1 MSNFFNKTLNKK
13 MIIRFNLYVSLTKL
27 KNIYPMKTIKNL
39 MKFTF
44 GVLLLTSSIAF
55 ANNNDPINKSN
66 NETASD
72 VRGTDSATIVGVAAS
87 NENFSTLVAA
97 VKAADLVGTLN
108 SEGPFTVFAPTN
120 EAFSKLP
127 AGTVESLLK
136 SENKGTLSSILTY
149 HVVAGKFMAAD
160 VVKAIKDNNGKFVI
174 TTVNGEKLTAH
185 IMNEKVMLQDAKGNS
200 STIILTDV
208 AASNGVIHAI
218 DTVVMP

>member
-1 MSNFFNKTLNKK
+1 
-13 MIIRFNLYVSLTKL
+13 
-27 KNIYPMKTIKNL
+27 MKTTKKL
-39 MKFTF
+39 MTLTL
-44 GVLLLTSSIAF
+44 GVLLMTSAIAF
-55 ANNNDPINKSN
+55 ANNNDPIKKNQKETNTELKS
-66 NETASD
+66 EEK
-72 VRGTDSATIVGVAAS
+72 ATIVGVAAA

-120 EAFSKLP
+120 EAFAKLP
-127 AGTVESLLK
+127 EGTVESLLK
-136 SENKGTLSSILTY
+136 AENKATLSSILTY

-160 VVKAIKDNNGKFVI
+160 VVKAIKDNDGKFEI

-185 IMNEKVMLQDAKGNS
+185 IMDGKVMLKDAKGNN

-208 AASNGVIHAI
+208 AASNGVIHAL